1 MTKLAAGMLL
11 CENYSA
17 LVVAL
22 LKIRPN
28 RLFLIVVVVVVVG
41 SRKQAATI
49 VEIPNL
55 SMTTSLVG
63 DDGSFPSCEE
73 SNLDETVLPT
83 ITTTT
88 ACI

>member
-28 RLFLIVVVVVVVG
+28 RLFLVVVVVVVG

-49 VEIPNL
+49 VEIPNI

>member
-28 RLFLIVVVVVVVG
+28 RLFLIVVVVVVG

-49 VEIPNL
+49 VEIPNI

-63 DDGSFPSCEE
+63 GDGSFPSCEE